1 MAIHVPLSAEAQA
14 EARILMLS
22 ANNLLRPQDG
32 HPVTVPTQDMILGSY
47 YLTMVRIGK
56 AEKGAEMMRVTEP
69 GDTGF
74 EVDAIVD
81 GDEIYA
87 ANRKA
92 QQEGTKPCEYK
103 PLQMYRDANE
113 AVMAY
118 NEGAIG
124 LHAPILLR
132 VTKTVDGLSSTK
144 RSRRIWAMSTGA
156 IRSTPSIM
164 RSASRSARS
173 SWATSS
179 TAASRSTASP
189 SPPKCSTA
197 SRRWATSIP
206 PGAPSPSPLRI

>member
-1 MAIHVPLSAEAQA
+1 
-14 EARILMLS
+14 
-22 ANNLLRPQDG
+22 
-32 HPVTVPTQDMILGSY
+32 
-47 YLTMVRIGK
+47 MVRIGK

-103 PLQMYRDANE
+103 PLLMYRDANE

-132 VTKTVDGLSSTK
+132 VTKTVDGEEVK
-144 RSRRIWAMSTGA
+144 RIITTTVGRIIFNEA
-156 IRSTPSIM
+156 IPQDLGYVDRSE
-164 RSASRSARS
+164 RS

-179 TAASRSTASP
+179 TAASRSTDSP
-189 SPPKCSTA
+189 SPPRCSTA
-197 SRRWATSIP
+197 SRRWATSTP